1 MQTAIDK
8 DTVTAMVAYFLSRA
22 RARGESQLSKLKLI
36 KLLYLAERQ
45 FILDTGESMTDDDL
59 VNMPKG
65 PALSKTLNL
74 LNLLEKQKPTSA
86 KPRKQ
91 KSNTD
96 WNWSYYFEFVPE
108 YNFQIRPQVSDS
120 NIRELYFYGFSDL
133 DAEVLKKTWAKFGD
147 WTQNRLIAYTHKLPE
162 WEDPQGSSKPIDYKT
177 ILLGSGKYGKRE
189 ANQIA
194 KGISEQKIISAFMRT

>member
-8 DTVTAMVAYFLSRA
+8 DKVTAMVAYFLSRA

-45 FILDTGESMTDDDL
+45 FILDAGESMTDDDL

-74 LNLLEKQKPTSA
+74 LNLLEKQTPASA

-91 KSNTD
+91 KRNTD
-96 WNWSYYFEFVPE
+96 WNWTYYFEFAPE
-108 YNFQIRPQVSDS
+108 YNFQLRPQVSDAE
-120 NIRELYFYGFSDL
+120 IEELYFHGFSDL
-133 DAEVLKKTWAKFGD
+133 DEEVLDKIWAKFGS

-177 ILLGSGKYGKRE
+177 ILLGSGKYNAHKARQLAE
-189 ANQIA
+189 AISDEKIA
-194 KGISEQKIISAFMRT
+194 LAWIRN